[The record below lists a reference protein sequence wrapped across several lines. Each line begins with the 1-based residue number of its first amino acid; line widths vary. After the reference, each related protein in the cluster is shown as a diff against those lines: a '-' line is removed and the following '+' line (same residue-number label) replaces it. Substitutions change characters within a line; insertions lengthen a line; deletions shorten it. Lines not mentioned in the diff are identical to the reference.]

1 MKILV
6 AAGIIAVAA
15 STPAQAGPGSASDG
29 SAVARPA
36 APGTS
41 PDDAILGFPARLS
54 APGLDRAHVI
64 ANRLPTRRSAALT
77 SKVLVCIV
85 PTGAVTA
92 VKLMKSSGAPS
103 FDNAVLASANRWLY
117 DTFAAPAGTRICT
130 AVSVVYR
137 APPARMARRARPARA
152 R

>member
-6 AAGIIAVAA
+6 AAGIIAFAA
-15 STPAQAGPGSASDG
+15 STPALAGPGGASDG
-29 SAVARPA
+29 SARPA
-36 APGTS
+36 ASGTS
-41 PDDAILGFPARLS
+41 PDDAVLGFPARLS
-54 APGLDRAHVI
+54 APGLHRAHVI

-137 APPARMARRARPARA
+137 APPARMARRARSARA